1 MKTIYIPKGETV
13 CYDTLN
19 TENLVVKGTLHVIG
33 DLRAKNIGGKG
44 IIVAGSISADDIRAS
59 DLESAN
65 IVCKRL
71 IAERVYAS
79 EVVASESAVVSC
91 YLTSACVQTGRLTVA
106 ANDIAEVNAQQ
117 VINLG
122 IRKRTMFGTLL
133 ASALRALWLSL
144 VTPKTTAEVLDAEY
158 TPVQDASTTESAV
171 EKPAADAATETAETP
186 DFELQRIIAQFKLA
200 REGGYT
206 LKLIPGTPEENAP
219 IFDIES
225 GSIFRPAA

>member
-1 MKTIYIPKGETV
+1 MKTIYIPRGETV

-19 TENLVVKGTLHVIG
+19 TVNLVVKGTLHVTG
-33 DLRAKNIGGKG
+33 DLRAKHIGGRG
-44 IIVAGSISADDIRAS
+44 VIIAGTISADDIRAS

-65 IVCKRL
+65 IVCKQL

-79 EVVASESAVVSC
+79 EVVASENAVVSC
-91 YLTSACVQTGRLTVA
+91 YLTSACVQAGRLTVA

-117 VINLG
+117 VINL
-122 IRKRTMFGTLL
+122 RTKPRTMFGTLL

-144 VTPKTTAEVLDAEY
+144 VTPKTTAEVVDAEY
-158 TPVQDASTTESAV
+158 TPVQDASTAEPTTEEAAASA
-171 EKPAADAATETAETP
+171 AAETAENP

-219 IFDIES
+219 IFDMES

>member
-33 DLRAKNIGGKG
+33 DLRAKHIGGKG
-44 IIVAGSISADDIRAS
+44 IIMAGSISADDIRAS

-79 EVVASESAVVSC
+79 EVVASESAAVSC
-91 YLTSACVQTGRLTVA
+91 YLTAALVTAGRLTVA
-106 ANDIAEVNAQQ
+106 ANEVNEVQAEQ
-117 VINLG
+117 VINL
-122 IRKRTMFGTLL
+122 RPKMRTMFGALL
-133 ASALRALWLSL
+133 ASALRTFWLAL

-158 TPVQDASTTESAV
+158 TPVPEASTTEPTADESTASAAPEAV
-171 EKPAADAATETAETP
+171 ESA
-186 DFELQRIIAQFKLA
+186 DFELQRLIAQFKLA
-200 REGGYT
+200 RESGYT
-206 LKLIPGTPEENAP
+206 LKLVPGTPEENAP
-219 IFDIES
+219 VFDLETER
-225 GSIFRPAA
+225 IFRPAA